1 MISARTLYVAAFLS
15 LCAVLATVFF
25 AVRSVLHKQA
35 QHSASADREEDAHT
49 EVPKRRRL
57 ARRVA
62 VVRRPREDANARDV
76 STAKNTRPEW
86 TLLLQGI
93 FLGVAVMLF
102 VYKVADALVKE

>member
-35 QHSASADREEDAHT
+35 LHSASADREEDAHT
-49 EVPKRRRL
+49 KVPKRRRR

-62 VVRRPREDANARDV
+62 DVPRPREDAIALDV
-76 STAKNTRPEW
+76 STAKNAKPEL
-86 TLLLQGI
+86 TLLLQGV
-93 FLGVAVMLF
+93 FLGVAAMLLLH
-102 VYKVADALVKE
+102 KVAEALVRE